1 MFDNSVVY
9 KVVLGG
15 DDGPE
20 HVGYPGGIE
29 DDQILQCQVAAIR
42 VSREVQYDAQIM
54 HELQCGWDVG
64 YCYTA
69 LLWRTC

>member
-29 DDQILQCQVAAIR
+29 DDQVFQRQVAAIR
-42 VSREVQYDAQIM
+42 VS
-54 HELQCGWDVG
+54 
-64 YCYTA
+64 
-69 LLWRTC
+69 

>member
-1 MFDNSVVY
+1 VALTKKREGAIIRVFDDSVVY

-29 DDQILQCQVAAIR
+29 DDQVFQRQVAAIR
-42 VSREVQYDAQIM
+42 VS
-54 HELQCGWDVG
+54 
-64 YCYTA
+64 
-69 LLWRTC
+69 